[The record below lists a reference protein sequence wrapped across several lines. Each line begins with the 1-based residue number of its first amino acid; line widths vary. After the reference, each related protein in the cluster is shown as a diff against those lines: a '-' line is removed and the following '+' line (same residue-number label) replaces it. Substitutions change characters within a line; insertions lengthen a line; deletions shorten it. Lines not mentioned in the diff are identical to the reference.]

1 MDSAL
6 MYGKKSP
13 LSSHGDISLFLI
25 HTHRES
31 TPSFLCTPPTI
42 PLRVCACAC
51 YKQKIHSDSRWG
63 DGCHAA
69 PCFPW
74 LSKNRKEEESDGE
87 AERWQR
93 IGSGKGKML
102 RETLGLNWSVRVEK
116 KDCKWIRFWIGE
128 AEKWWTLTWGTQY
141 MTAVRARVQVEFAEM
156 TVKNN

>member
-25 HTHRES
+25 HTHTERES
-31 TPSFLCTPPTI
+31 TPSFLCTHPTI

-51 YKQKIHSDSRWG
+51 YKQKIHSDSRWS

-69 PCFPW
+69 PSFPW

-93 IGSGKGKML
+93 IGSEKGKIL

-116 KDCKWIRFWIGE
+116 KDCKWIRFWIG
-128 AEKWWTLTWGTQY
+128 GSG
-141 MTAVRARVQVEFAEM
+141 EM
-156 TVKNN
+156 MDSDMRYTVYDSSESTCSGGICRNDC